1 MNRSTLA
8 AELLEKVSSV
18 SGKKD
23 KEALLAEIWRDANNA
38 CFRKVCLQALDPFIT
53 FGVSS
58 KSMPKGYNEGTENF
72 NDNTW
77 HILERLQNRELTGNA
92 AKKALTEEFERLNFD
107 SSELLKKIITG
118 KLGGGFTA
126 NTINKIEPG
135 AIFLFKMHLAEKFL
149 DNLDKISPEEWAEGV
164 AGEIKEDG
172 VRGVSMQIKDF
183 HFLSRNGLPLNSDQP
198 LRNEVERFLGEWSM
212 YWGAREDHNYEY
224 AHLMDGPMCL
234 DCEMV
239 EASDDFN
246 DSLSS
251 ARTKDE
257 SAASTIRIKVI
268 DVLTQTELEE
278 HSYFPYS
285 VRRAMLEE
293 FFKEMGDEFPRLDLI
308 KSFTFHSED
317 EVDAK
322 FKEINTHA
330 KKANKKEGLM
340 IKKGDGHWLQKRTTN
355 WLKVKG
361 KIEVDLIVKSLEEGD
376 ENGKYKGLMGAAV
389 CDYINSKG
397 DTVEVRIGGGWSLKQ
412 RAELWAAFTGE
423 PTTYVTTDK
432 GVKTTHTCDPEEC
445 ENPVGWMIEVTAH
458 EETKDG
464 SLRHPNFKRRRTDK
478 PLDEGQ
484 GC

>member
-1 MNRSTLA
+1 MNRSILA
-8 AELLEKVSSV
+8 ASQLEKVAAISS
-18 SGKKD
+18 KKD
-23 KEALLAEIWRDANNA
+23 KEALLADLWNDANNT
-38 CFRKVCLQALDPFIT
+38 CFRAVCLHALDPFIT

-58 KSMPKGYNEGTENF
+58 KSMPKGYNEGTEGF

-77 HILERLQNRELTGNA
+77 YILERLQNRELTGNA
-92 AKKALTEEFERLNFD
+92 AKKALTDELTRLDFD
-107 SSELLKKIITG
+107 SAELLKKIITG

-126 NTINKIEPG
+126 NTINKIAPG

-149 DNLDKISPEEWAEGV
+149 DNLDKISSEEWAEGV

-183 HFLSRNGLPLNSDQP
+183 HFLSRNGLPLNSDSE
-198 LRNEVERFLGEWSM
+198 LRMQVRRFLSEWSM
-212 YWGAREDHNYEY
+212 YWAADGRIDPEY
-224 AHLMDGPMCL
+224 VRDIDGPMCL

-239 EASDDFN
+239 EANDCFN
-246 DSLSS
+246 ESVGSV
-251 ARTKDE
+251 RTKEE
-257 SAASTIRIKVI
+257 SRASTLQVKVI
-268 DVLTQTELEE
+268 DVLTQTELESCTYYE
-278 HSYFPYS
+278 YKQ
-285 VRRAMLEE
+285 RRAMLEE
-293 FFKEMGDEFPRLDLI
+293 FFNEMGDEFPRIHLVD
-308 KSFTFHSED
+308 KFTFYSED

-322 FKEINTHA
+322 FKELNGA
-330 KKANKKEGLM
+330 GKEGLM
-340 IKKGDGHWLQKRTTN
+340 IKKSDGHWLQKRTTG

-389 CDYINSKG
+389 CDYVNSKG

-412 RAELWAAFTGE
+412 RAEYWAAFTGE

-432 GVKTTHTCDPEEC
+432 GVKTTHTCNPEDC